1 MEEIMETITKKQS
14 SRRQF
19 ITKSVPACAM
29 MCIASGKAFPFRIGN
44 EKPGKIQAE
53 CNFDAA
59 FPRQQTYRDIYYNRY
74 REVIALARYL
84 EKELGKEKMINLVK
98 RKTTQEWLKFGQNS
112 AKELGKNDLNSY
124 VTQFRSIEN
133 YKNRLLKEVV
143 EDTEKAFEL
152 KVTKCIWAD
161 TFLMAKAGDIGFAYV
176 CFGDYAWAEGFNPK
190 IKLVRDKTL
199 MQGHDYCNHRYIWT
213 G

>member
-1 MEEIMETITKKQS
+1 M
-14 SRRQF
+14 
-19 ITKSVPACAM
+19 
-29 MCIASGKAFPFRIGN
+29 
-44 EKPGKIQAE
+44 
-53 CNFDAA
+53 
-59 FPRQQTYRDIYYNRY
+59 
-74 REVIALARYL
+74 IALARYL